1 MSNNS
6 LLEIGTE
13 EIPAKLV
20 KDIYSNFKSK
30 IKELLGENRI
40 EYEKVK
46 VYGSPR
52 RIAIEIKGIS
62 EYQKQEVKEIKGP
75 PKNIAFDDEGN
86 PTKAATGFAENQG
99 IEVDDLEERDTERG
113 IYLYAVIEQDRK
125 KTEELLKNIYKRL
138 IKEVNLPI
146 TMRWGNHDLKFI
158 RPIHWLL
165 ALFND
170 KTIEFQLEHLK
181 SDNKTWG
188 HRFMANEEFTV
199 SSVNKYERTLKKAN
213 VIVDPKKRREIILE
227 EIGTIILEK
236 KLKFKLDNQLME
248 EVVHLVENPSP
259 FLASFAEKYLKLPEP
274 VIVTP
279 LKEHQKYFPLW
290 DKNDNLSNKFIV
302 VKEGGK
308 DYIDN
313 VREGNEKVLKAR
325 LEDAEFYYQRDV
337 KEDLDNFL
345 EDLKGLILREEL
357 GSMYDKTNRNIKLS
371 EQIAEK
377 LDMNKQQIENIKSA
391 SKYAKIDLVSQMVRE
406 FPELQGVMGSIY
418 TRNQGMNEDI
428 ALAIRDHYLPDSA
441 ESKLPGTLLGKV
453 VSLSDKIDTLTGF
466 FGINLIPTGSQ
477 DPYGLR
483 RAATGIVRLI
493 EDLNYEVKIEKLF
506 KDSLDVFKISEQE
519 LKLDSEELISKIH
532 EFMLNRV
539 EYILRERGYD
549 IDIIRTVLY
558 GLPLSIPLVKKAV
571 SLLDE
576 VKYKNSFQEFLTA
589 FNRVDSIIKEKQEK
603 EINPNLFEKEEEKVL
618 YKEYKEINDE
628 VTNYIEE
635 KELKNAYHS
644 LMKII
649 DPIHD
654 FFEEVRVMAET
665 QEVKENRLALL
676 QQIQLL
682 MKSLGDFSYKQ

>member
-1 MSNNS
+1 MSNRS

-30 IKELLGENRI
+30 MKELLVENRI
-40 EYEKVK
+40 EYENIK
-46 VYGSPR
+46 VYGAPR
-52 RIAIEIKGIS
+52 RIVVEVKGIS
-62 EYQKQEVKEIKGP
+62 EYQKQEIKEIKGP
-75 PKNIAFDDEGN
+75 PKNIAFDEEGN
-86 PTKAATGFAENQG
+86 PTKAAKGFAEGQN
-99 IEVDDLEERDTERG
+99 IEVPDLEERDTERG

-125 KTEELLKNIYKRL
+125 KTSELLKTIYKRL

-146 TMRWGNHDLKFI
+146 TMRWGAHDLKFI

-165 ALFND
+165 ALYNN

-188 HRFMANEEFTV
+188 HRFMANEKFEV
-199 SSVNKYERTLKKAN
+199 SSVQEYKRTLKKGN
-213 VIVDPKKRREIILE
+213 VIVEPQKRREIILE

-236 KLKFKLDNQLME
+236 KLKFRLDNQLME

-290 DKNDNLSNKFIV
+290 DKKDELSNKFIV

-308 DYIDN
+308 EYIDN

-337 KEDLDNFL
+337 KEDLNDFL

-357 GSMYDKTNRNIKLS
+357 GSMYDKTKRNIELS
-371 EQIAEK
+371 EKIGLK
-377 LDMNKQQIENIKSA
+377 LDLNEVQIENIKSA
-391 SKYAKIDLVSQMVRE
+391 SKYAKIDLVSRVVRE
-406 FPELQGVMGSIY
+406 FPELQGIMGSVY
-418 TRNQGMNEDI
+418 TKKQGMNDEI

-441 ESKLPGTLLGKV
+441 DSKLPGTKLGKV

-493 EDLNYEVKIEKLF
+493 EDLNYEVEVENLF
-506 KDSLDVFKISEQE
+506 KDSLEVFKNSEQE
-519 LKLDSEELISKIH
+519 LKLDPEELISKIH
-532 EFMLNRV
+532 EFMLDRV
-539 EYILRERGYD
+539 QYIFKEKGYD
-549 IDIIRTVLY
+549 FDIIRTVLY
-558 GLPLSIPLVKKAV
+558 GLPLTIPLVKKAV

-603 EINPNLFEKEEEKVL
+603 EINSDLFEKEEERVL
-618 YKEYKEINDE
+618 YNEYKEIKDE
-628 VTNYIEE
+628 VNRYINK

-644 LMKII
+644 LIKII

-654 FFEEVRVMAET
+654 FFEEVRVMAED
-665 QEVKENRLALL
+665 QDVKENRLALL
-676 QQIQLL
+676 KQIQLL

>member
-1 MSNNS
+1 MSNHS

-20 KDIYSNFKSK
+20 KDIYSNLKNK
-30 IKELLGENRI
+30 MQELLDENRI
-40 EYEKVK
+40 EYDKIK
-46 VYGSPR
+46 VYGAPR
-52 RIAIEIKGIS
+52 RIAVEVQDIS

-86 PTKAATGFAENQG
+86 PTKAATGFAGNHN
-99 IEVDDLEERDTERG
+99 IDVDDLEERETDRG

-125 KTEELLKNIYKRL
+125 ETKELLKNIYKRL

-146 TMRWGNHDLKFI
+146 TMRWGDHNLKFI

-188 HRFMANEEFTV
+188 HRFMSNKEYKV
-199 SSVNKYERTLKKAN
+199 SSVKEYERTLKKAN
-213 VIVDPKKRREIILE
+213 VIVDPQKRREIILE

-248 EVVHLVENPSP
+248 EVIHLVENPSP
-259 FLASFAEKYLKLPEP
+259 FLASFAEKYLSLPEP

-279 LKEHQKYFPLW
+279 LKEHQRYFPLW
-290 DKNDNLSNKFIV
+290 DQNDNLSNKFIV

-325 LEDAEFYYQRDV
+325 LDDAEFYYQRDI
-337 KEDLDNFL
+337 KEDLDKFL

-357 GSMYDKTNRNIKLS
+357 GSMFDKTKRNIKLS
-371 EQIAEK
+371 EKIAKK
-377 LDMNKQQIENIKSA
+377 LDMNKNQIENIKSA

-418 TRNQGMNEDI
+418 TKNHGLNEDI
-428 ALAIRDHYLPDSA
+428 SLAIRDHYLPDSA
-441 ESKLPGTLLGKV
+441 ESKLPGTKLGKI

-493 EDLNYEVKIEKLF
+493 EDLNYEVKIENLF
-506 KDSLDVFKISEQE
+506 TDSLEVFKNSEQE
-519 LKLDSEELISKIH
+519 LKLNSEKLISEIH
-532 EFMLNRV
+532 EFMLDRV
-539 EYILRERGYD
+539 EYILKERGYD

-571 SLLDE
+571 ALLDE
-576 VKYKNSFQEFLTA
+576 VKHKKSFKDFLTA
-589 FNRVDSIIKEKQEK
+589 FNRVDSIIKEKTETK
-603 EINPNLFEKEEEKVL
+603 VNPELFEKEEEKTL
-618 YKEYKEINDE
+618 YNEYKEIKEE
-628 VTNYIEE
+628 VNKYLKEN
-635 KELKNAYHS
+635 ELKNAYHS
-644 LMKII
+644 LIKII
-649 DPIHD
+649 EPIHD
-654 FFEEVRVMAET
+654 FFEEVRVMAEE
-665 QEVKENRLALL
+665 QSVKENRLALL
-676 QQIQLL
+676 KQIQIL

>member
-1 MSNNS
+1 MSNHS

-30 IKELLGENRI
+30 MKELLDENRI
-40 EYEKVK
+40 EYEKIK
-46 VYGSPR
+46 VYGAPR
-52 RIAIEIKGIS
+52 RIAVEVNGIS
-62 EYQKQEVKEIKGP
+62 EYQKQEVKEVKGP

-86 PTKAATGFAENQG
+86 PTKAATGFAKNHN
-99 IEVDDLEERDTERG
+99 IEVDDLEERDTDRG

-125 KTEELLKNIYKRL
+125 KTVELLKKIYKRL

-146 TMRWGNHDLKFI
+146 TMRWGAHDLKFI

-170 KTIEFQLEHLK
+170 ETIDFELEHLK
-181 SDNKTWG
+181 SGNKTWG
-188 HRFMANEEFTV
+188 HRFMANKEYKV
-199 SSVNKYERTLKKAN
+199 SSVSEYERTLKKAN
-213 VIVDPKKRREIILE
+213 VIVDPQKRREIILE

-248 EVVHLVENPSP
+248 EVIHLVENPSP

-290 DKNDNLSNKFIV
+290 DQNDELSNKFIV

-325 LEDAEFYYQRDV
+325 LEDAEFYYQRDI

-357 GSMYDKTNRNIKLS
+357 GSMYDKTNRNVKLS
-371 EQIAEK
+371 EKIAQK
-377 LDMNKQQIENIKSA
+377 LEMNEQQIENIKLA

-418 TRNQGMNEDI
+418 TRNHGMNEDI
-428 ALAIRDHYLPDSA
+428 SLAIRDHYLPDSA
-441 ESKLPGTLLGKV
+441 ESKLPGTQLGKV

-493 EDLNYEVKIEKLF
+493 EDLNYEVKIENLF
-506 KDSLDVFKISEQE
+506 NDSLEVFKNSEQE

-532 EFMLNRV
+532 EFMLDRV
-539 EYILRERGYD
+539 EYILKERGYD

-576 VKYKNSFQEFLTA
+576 VKYKNSFQNFLTA
-589 FNRVDSIIKEKQEK
+589 FNRVDSIIKEEQEK
-603 EINPNLFEKEEEKVL
+603 EIDPELFEREEEKQL
-618 YKEYKEINDE
+618 FNEYKKIQEE
-628 VTNYIEE
+628 VNAYIRD

-654 FFEEVRVMAET
+654 FFEEVRVMAEE
-665 QEVKENRLALL
+665 QEIKENRLALL
-676 QQIQLL
+676 KQIQLL

>member
-52 RIAIEIKGIS
+52 RITIEIKGIS

>member
-1 MSNNS
+1 MSNQT

-20 KDIYSNFKSK
+20 KDIYSNLKK
-30 IKELLGENRI
+30 KMKELLDENRI
-40 EYEKVK
+40 EYDKIK
-46 VYGSPR
+46 VYGAPR
-52 RIAIEIKGIS
+52 RIAVEVHDIS
-62 EYQKQEVKEIKGP
+62 KYQKQEVKEIKGP

-86 PTKAATGFAENQG
+86 PTKAATGFASNHN
-99 IEVDDLEERDTERG
+99 IEVDDLEERDTDRG

-125 KTEELLKNIYKRL
+125 KTKILLKEIYKRL

-188 HRFMANEEFTV
+188 HRFMANEEFEV
-199 SSVNKYERTLKKAN
+199 NSVNEYERTLKKAN
-213 VIVDPKKRREIILE
+213 VIVDPQKRREIILE
-227 EIGTIILEK
+227 EVGTIILEK

-248 EVVHLVENPSP
+248 EVIHLVENPSP
-259 FLASFAEKYLKLPEP
+259 FLASFAEKYLNLPEP

-279 LKEHQKYFPLW
+279 LKEHQRYFPLW

-313 VREGNEKVLKAR
+313 VREGNEKVLRAR
-325 LEDAEFYYQRDV
+325 LDDAEFYYERDIKV
-337 KEDLDNFL
+337 DLDEFL

-371 EQIAEK
+371 EKIAQK
-377 LDMNKQQIENIKSA
+377 LDMSEQQTENIKSA

-418 TRNQGMNEDI
+418 TRNNGMNEDVS
-428 ALAIRDHYLPDSA
+428 LAIRDHYLPDSA
-441 ESKLPGTLLGKV
+441 DSKLPGTKLGKV

-493 EDLNYEVKIEKLF
+493 EDLNYEVKIDNLF
-506 KDSLDVFKISEQE
+506 KDSLEVFTKSKQE
-519 LKLDSEELISKIH
+519 LKLNSEELITKIH
-532 EFMLNRV
+532 EFMLDRV
-539 EYILRERGYD
+539 EYILKERGYD

-558 GLPLSIPLVKKAV
+558 GLALSIPLVKKAV

-576 VKYKNSFQEFLTA
+576 VKHKKSFQNFLTA
-589 FNRVDSIIKEKQEK
+589 FNRVDSIIKEKPETD
-603 EINPNLFEKEEEKVL
+603 INPELFEKEEEKVL
-618 YKEYKEINDE
+618 YNEYKKIKNE
-628 VTNYIEE
+628 VNNYI
-635 KELKNAYHS
+635 KDYDLKNAYHS

-654 FFEEVRVMAET
+654 FFEEVRVMAED
-665 QEVKENRLALL
+665 QSVKENRLALL
-676 QQIQLL
+676 KQIQVL
-682 MKSLGDFSYKQ
+682 MKSIGDFSYKQ

>member
-1 MSNNS
+1 MSNHS

-20 KDIYSNFKSK
+20 KDIYSNLKNK
-30 IKELLGENRI
+30 MQELLDENRI
-40 EYEKVK
+40 EYDKIK
-46 VYGSPR
+46 VYGAPR
-52 RIAIEIKGIS
+52 RIAVEVQDIS

-75 PKNIAFDDEGN
+75 PKNIAFDDDGN
-86 PTKAATGFAENQG
+86 PTKAATGFAGNHN
-99 IEVDDLEERDTERG
+99 IDVDDLEERETDRG

-125 KTEELLKNIYKRL
+125 ETKELLKNIYKRL

-146 TMRWGNHDLKFI
+146 TMRWGDHNLKFI

-188 HRFMANEEFTV
+188 HRFMSNKEYKV
-199 SSVNKYERTLKKAN
+199 SSVKEYERTLKKAN
-213 VIVDPKKRREIILE
+213 VIVDPQKRREIILE

-248 EVVHLVENPSP
+248 EVIHLVENPSP
-259 FLASFAEKYLKLPEP
+259 FLASFAEKYLSLPEP

-279 LKEHQKYFPLW
+279 LKEHQRYFPLW
-290 DKNDNLSNKFIV
+290 DQNDNLSNKFIV

-325 LEDAEFYYQRDV
+325 LDDAEFYYQRDI
-337 KEDLDNFL
+337 KEDLDKFL

-357 GSMYDKTNRNIKLS
+357 GSMFDKTKRNIKLS
-371 EQIAEK
+371 EKIAKK
-377 LDMNKQQIENIKSA
+377 LDMNKNQIENIKSA

-418 TRNQGMNEDI
+418 TKNHGLNEDI
-428 ALAIRDHYLPDSA
+428 SLAIRDHYLPDSA
-441 ESKLPGTLLGKV
+441 ESKLPGTKLGKI

-493 EDLNYEVKIEKLF
+493 EDLNYEVKIENLF
-506 KDSLDVFKISEQE
+506 TDSLEVFKNSEQE
-519 LKLDSEELISKIH
+519 LKLNSEKLISEIH
-532 EFMLNRV
+532 EFMLDRV
-539 EYILRERGYD
+539 EYILKERGYD

-571 SLLDE
+571 ALLDE
-576 VKYKNSFQEFLTA
+576 VKHKKSFKDFLTA
-589 FNRVDSIIKEKQEK
+589 FNRVDSIIKEKTETK
-603 EINPNLFEKEEEKVL
+603 VNPELFEKEEETTL
-618 YKEYKEINDE
+618 YNEYKEIKEDVNKYLKE
-628 VTNYIEE
+628 N
-635 KELKNAYHS
+635 ELKNAYHS
-644 LMKII
+644 LIKII
-649 DPIHD
+649 EPIHD
-654 FFEEVRVMAET
+654 FFEEVRVMAE
-665 QEVKENRLALL
+665 ERSVKENRLALL
-676 QQIQLL
+676 KQIQIL

>member
-1 MSNNS
+1 MSNRS

-30 IKELLGENRI
+30 MKELLVENRI
-40 EYEKVK
+40 EYENIK
-46 VYGSPR
+46 VYGAPR
-52 RIAIEIKGIS
+52 RIVVEVKGIS
-62 EYQKQEVKEIKGP
+62 EYQKQEIKEIKGP
-75 PKNIAFDDEGN
+75 PKNIAFDEEGN
-86 PTKAATGFAENQG
+86 PTKAAKGFAEGQN
-99 IEVDDLEERDTERG
+99 IEVPDLEERDTERG

-125 KTEELLKNIYKRL
+125 KTSELLKTIYKRL

-146 TMRWGNHDLKFI
+146 TMRWGAHDLKFI

-165 ALFND
+165 ALYNN

-188 HRFMANEEFTV
+188 HRFMANEKFEV
-199 SSVNKYERTLKKAN
+199 SSVQEYKRTLKKGN
-213 VIVDPKKRREIILE
+213 VIVEPQKRREIILE

-236 KLKFKLDNQLME
+236 KLKFRLDNQLME

-290 DKNDNLSNKFIV
+290 DKKDELSNKFIV

-308 DYIDN
+308 EYIDN

-337 KEDLDNFL
+337 KEDLNDFL

-357 GSMYDKTNRNIKLS
+357 GSMYDKTKRNIELS
-371 EQIAEK
+371 EKIGLK
-377 LDMNKQQIENIKSA
+377 LDLNEEQIENIKTA
-391 SKYAKIDLVSQMVRE
+391 SKYAKIDLVSRVVRE
-406 FPELQGVMGSIY
+406 FPELQGIMGSVY
-418 TRNQGMNEDI
+418 TKKQGMNDEI

-441 ESKLPGTLLGKV
+441 DSKLPGTKLGKV

-493 EDLNYEVKIEKLF
+493 EDLNYEVEVENLF
-506 KDSLDVFKISEQE
+506 KDSLEVFKNSEQE
-519 LKLDSEELISKIH
+519 LKLDPEELISKIH
-532 EFMLNRV
+532 EFMLDRV
-539 EYILRERGYD
+539 QYIFKEKGYD

-558 GLPLSIPLVKKAV
+558 GLPLTIPLVKKAV

-603 EINPNLFEKEEEKVL
+603 EINSDLFEKEEERVL
-618 YKEYKEINDE
+618 YNEYKEIKDE
-628 VTNYIEE
+628 VNRYINK

-644 LMKII
+644 LIKII

-654 FFEEVRVMAET
+654 FFEEVRVMAED
-665 QEVKENRLALL
+665 QDVKENRLALL
-676 QQIQLL
+676 KQIQLL